1 MRIITRRRVK
11 VRVTVRRGDGSVTS
25 HGWAY
30 HRKREEE
37 EEDDRKHSDEKA
49 DAGDGGGTTVEREG
63 GTLGSPTVLT
73 TTPEDGSSE
82 GVHYESVCDDRAF
95 NIELEEHAD
104 YEGSKDRVYE
114 SIDKD
119 SDRVYEE
126 VGRKGLRVR
135 FEGEE
140 EEGERAKDESSG
152 SLHLTGA
159 IPKRGKVSP
168 ESDEREVGKEGEEME
183 HNGGSE
189 LYESIEDVQAVPEAK
204 PDGAEKESETYVY
217 DYDTPRKIEVT
228 VTSDREGSGSR
239 KGHADE
245 GSKPKKR
252 GKVEVKFEP
261 WQTEGS
267 GKRTKVEHYRDGDDN
282 VCVEQSTKLSYYN
295 RERSPHAKGGSASSS
310 PYSVRHS
317 SDIKVSAENLSDDV
331 KENGESS
338 SGEGAKQEN
347 SKTAKEGERKND
359 DEDNGDVDAEGFEG
373 DGEEET
379 YQRGRRRV
387 KKRTLIR
394 VRGVGV
400 EKDEDLDAAHAL
412 VRSFSKT
419 VVTFGRGL
427 FERSL

>member
-37 EEDDRKHSDEKA
+37 EEEERKHSDEKT
-49 DAGDGGGTTVEREG
+49 DAGGGGETIVEPEGVTISTPTT
-63 GTLGSPTVLT
+63 LT
-73 TTPEDGSSE
+73 TAQDDVASE
-82 GVHYESVCDDRAF
+82 GVHYESVCAERDF

-140 EEGERAKDESSG
+140 EDGERARESSG

-168 ESDEREVGKEGEEME
+168 ESDEREGGKDGEEME
-183 HNGGSE
+183 HNGDGE
-189 LYESIEDVQAVPEAK
+189 LYESIEEVQGTPKAAPEVK
-204 PDGAEKESETYVY
+204 CHETGKESETYVY

-228 VTSDREGSGSR
+228 VTSDREGSGTG
-239 KGHADE
+239 KGNRDE

-267 GKRTKVEHYRDGDDN
+267 GKRAKVEHYRDSDDK

-295 RERSPHAKGGSASSS
+295 RERSPQAKGGRAASS

-317 SDIKVSAENLSDDV
+317 SDIKVSTENLSDDV

-338 SGEGAKQEN
+338 NGDS
-347 SKTAKEGERKND
+347 AKEESPKEERKD
-359 DEDNGDVDAEGFEG
+359 GDENEGDVDAEGFEG